1 MEKELKLIN
10 FKTLRKGSK
19 VFSLRYGNGKVSYK
33 HKSKYATYPVC
44 VEFKSLHTTS
54 ISHISFTEDGRS
66 FDERFLP
73 DLYADHIKG
82 DHTKFKTKII
92 VYTDE
97 KTATDIQ
104 S

>member
-1 MEKELKLIN
+1 MKKELKAIN

-19 VFSLRYGNGKVSYK
+19 VFSLRYGNGKVYFKTRNERSVFQIHVQFECVIGTILMSY
-33 HKSKYATYPVC
+33 
-44 VEFKSLHTTS
+44 
-54 ISHISFTEDGRS
+54 SFTRDGRTS
-66 FDERFLP
+66 DSNILP
-73 DLYADHIKG
+73 DLYSGHIKG

-97 KTATDIQ
+97 KIATAIQ